1 MLYISNSYN
10 KYTYMPWEKKSK
22 TFSFLMFDVGLKMNR
37 SVMRSEWEEK
47 DQNDLW
53 EIKVI

>member
-1 MLYISNSYN
+1 MV
-10 KYTYMPWEKKSK
+10 
-22 TFSFLMFDVGLKMNR
+22 DVVLKMNR

-47 DQNDLW
+47 DQNGLW